1 MCSNGLSFD
10 RPCCSKSIGVGLL
23 LGLDLLVTLLLLGI
37 DLGFSLSSTFGL
49 FVGRSLL
56 LDFVLGGLLA
66 LALLGTLGFL
76 GFLGF
81 LWLLCLLLLL
91 WLLSLL
97 GFLLG
102 GLSEWQH
109 PCEMVKCLLD
119 GHALGDT
126 SLQLVDLSQF
136 EALLGLALHEEA
148 TFTAV
153 LLQSDKAHLVVCL
166 RELGVDELPDL
177 LSA

>member
-1 MCSNGLSFD
+1 M
-10 RPCCSKSIGVGLL
+10 RV
-23 LGLDLLVTLLLLGI
+23 
-37 DLGFSLSSTFGL
+37 
-49 FVGRSLL
+49 
-56 LDFVLGGLLA
+56 LLA
-66 LALLGTLGFL
+66 LALFGTLGFL
-76 GFLGF
+76 GFLGL
-81 LWLLCLLLLL
+81 LWLLCLLLL
-91 WLLSLL
+91 WLLCLL
-97 GFLLG
+97 GFLLR

-109 PCEMVKCLLD
+109 LCEMVKCLLH

-153 LLQSDKAHLVVCL
+153 LLYSDKGHLVVCL
-166 RELGVDELPDL
+166 RILGVHELPDL